1 MNYRTRYAKI
11 EISREQFLKMRQ
23 DFMKEAGPSMQLLM
37 DLMESMPNVSLC
49 VKNAEG
55 RIIHVNR
62 YNADV
67 SGWRSP
73 EDMLGY
79 TSEELYPPEQAAVYA
94 SRDREV
100 LETGVPIVERVYGFV
115 ADHSPNLNCVTIR
128 PVTTADGR
136 RIGTATIYWRAQQ
149 KMKTAFWYEPIRK
162 AVVYLDEH
170 FAENVTVAQLAEI
183 AHYSEAQFRRLFH
196 ALMQTTPSDYIASVR
211 VNAAKTLLANT
222 DKRISDIAA
231 ETGFFDHAH
240 LIRTFRRLTGLTP
253 AKYRRRL
260 LTPAR
265 CGD

>member
-1 MNYRTRYAKI
+1 FVAESPAHRRKLQGFCDYAAK
-11 EISREQFLKMRQ
+11 
-23 DFMKEAGPSMQLLM
+23 AG
-37 DLMESMPNVSLC
+37 
-49 VKNAEG
+49 
-55 RIIHVNR
+55 
-62 YNADV
+62 
-67 SGWRSP
+67 W
-73 EDMLGY
+73 
-79 TSEELYPPEQAAVYA
+79 
-94 SRDREV
+94 
-100 LETGVPIVERVYGFV
+100 IVETVVNIGALGQSITSPDELNIYDGFV

-136 RIGTATIYWRAQQ
+136 LIGTATIYWRAEQ

-240 LIRTFRRLTGLTP
+240 MIRTFRRLTGLTP